1 MKLDVY
7 VCYFKNGDVCAS
19 RDCRACG
26 VTVEREKTKGVLS
39 FDLGGEPSKSASE
52 NNKQG
57 LIQISIKEKRSK

>member
-26 VTVEREKTKGVLS
+26 VTVERIKTKGVLS
-39 FDLGGEPSKSASE
+39 FDLGGEASKSVSGSD
-52 NNKQG
+52 K
-57 LIQISIKEKRSK
+57 